1 MQTAEPRADRDS
13 RATAAVKN
21 REMRCENQLVNT
33 ALQRDRRDVHVEISP
48 FRPPHPRSASH
59 THSHQLTNLTHW

>member
-48 FRPPHPRSASH
+48 FRPPHLRSASH
-59 THSHQLTNLTHW
+59 THSHQLTNLTH